1 MRDKSGLTLK
11 KNLSSSLLK
20 QSILPKLSAVS
31 DYRIEKEKVTYSIMM
46 ILCVFHIL
54 DKENP
59 ETVF

>member
-31 DYRIEKEKVTYSIMM
+31 DHRIEKEKVTYSIMM

>member
-20 QSILPKLSAVS
+20 QSILPKLSAMS